1 MSFFGIVVAAGKGER
16 FGGNK
21 HDLVLGDKPLWR
33 WARDALIDGGAT
45 DVVVV
50 GSVPGGIEG
59 GARRRDSV
67 AAGLAAGPEGVPFV
81 LIHDAARPLASA
93 DLVRRVAGR
102 VQKGDVGGVVPV
114 MPVRDTLK
122 RVSGDVVDETLDR
135 AGVFAVQTPQGFDA
149 AELRAAHAA
158 DDDDA
163 SDDAILV
170 ERHGGV
176 VATVSGEDS
185 NIKVTYRSDM
195 ALVEA
200 LLR

>member
-1 MSFFGIVVAAGKGER
+1 M
-16 FGGNK
+16 
-21 HDLVLGDKPLWR
+21 
-33 WARDALIDGGAT
+33 
-45 DVVVV
+45 
-50 GSVPGGIEG
+50 
-59 GARRRDSV
+59 
-67 AAGLAAGPEGVPFV
+67 
-81 LIHDAARPLASA
+81 
-93 DLVRRVAGR
+93 
-102 VQKGDVGGVVPV
+102 